1 MFLISAAILSQ
12 HSSWLL
18 PQKPKSFSA
27 SKASKPVV
35 LQFNLFFCNVE
46 HNQICNS
53 CIATH
58 FPNNSFKIIV
68 SPAASLSEDLENNSE
83 ASDREENTDSAYR
96 TVHPGKG
103 IGRLSS
109 KDEERGSLRTTSP
122 GNHSA
127 HPRVSSGDE
136 AQGNPNDSS
145 EEEAVDKSSNA
156 EVDKDSEDEVS
167 LPKSVKPVATHSRK
181 SLLSTLTRLV

>member
-1 MFLISAAILSQ
+1 M
-12 HSSWLL
+12 
-18 PQKPKSFSA
+18 
-27 SKASKPVV
+27 
-35 LQFNLFFCNVE
+35 
-46 HNQICNS
+46 
-53 CIATH
+53 
-58 FPNNSFKIIV
+58 
-68 SPAASLSEDLENNSE
+68 ENNSE

-109 KDEERGSLRTTSP
+109 KDEERGSLQT
-122 GNHSA
+122 NHSA

-136 AQGNPNDSS
+136 DQGNPNGSS

-167 LPKSVKPVATHSRK
+167 IPKSVKPVATHSRK
-181 SLLSTLTRLV
+181 SLLSTLTR

>member
-1 MFLISAAILSQ
+1 MTK
-12 HSSWLL
+12 H
-18 PQKPKSFSA
+18 
-27 SKASKPVV
+27 
-35 LQFNLFFCNVE
+35 
-46 HNQICNS
+46 
-53 CIATH
+53 ATH

-68 SPAASLSEDLENNSE
+68 SPAAALSEDLENNSE

-122 GNHSA
+122 GSHSA

-136 AQGNPNDSS
+136 DLGNPNGFS
-145 EEEAVDKSSNA
+145 EEEAVDKASNCDKDSEA
-156 EVDKDSEDEVS
+156 DKDSEDEVS
-167 LPKSVKPVATHSRK
+167 LPISVKPVATHSRK
-181 SLLSTLTRLV
+181 SLLSTLTR

>member
-1 MFLISAAILSQ
+1 MTK
-12 HSSWLL
+12 H
-18 PQKPKSFSA
+18 
-27 SKASKPVV
+27 
-35 LQFNLFFCNVE
+35 
-46 HNQICNS
+46 
-53 CIATH
+53 ATH
-58 FPNNSFKIIV
+58 FPNNSFEIIV

-109 KDEERGSLRTTSP
+109 KDGERGSLRTTSP

-127 HPRVSSGDE
+127 HPRDSSGDE
-136 AQGNPNDSS
+136 AQHVSS

-167 LPKSVKPVATHSRK
+167 LPKSVKPVATQSRK
-181 SLLSTLTRLV
+181 SLLSTLTR

>member
-1 MFLISAAILSQ
+1 M
-12 HSSWLL
+12 
-18 PQKPKSFSA
+18 
-27 SKASKPVV
+27 
-35 LQFNLFFCNVE
+35 
-46 HNQICNS
+46 
-53 CIATH
+53 
-58 FPNNSFKIIV
+58 
-68 SPAASLSEDLENNSE
+68 ENNFE

-96 TVHPGKG
+96 TVNPGKG

-109 KDEERGSLRTTSP
+109 KDEERGSLQT
-122 GNHSA
+122 NHSA

-136 AQGNPNDSS
+136 DQGNPNGSS

-181 SLLSTLTRLV
+181 SLLSTLTR

>member
-1 MFLISAAILSQ
+1 MTK
-12 HSSWLL
+12 H
-18 PQKPKSFSA
+18 
-27 SKASKPVV
+27 
-35 LQFNLFFCNVE
+35 
-46 HNQICNS
+46 
-53 CIATH
+53 ATH
-58 FPNNSFKIIV
+58 FPNNSFKIIA

-103 IGRLSS
+103 RLSS
-109 KDEERGSLRTTSP
+109 KDGERGSLRTNSP
-122 GNHSA
+122 GSHSA

-136 AQGNPNDSS
+136 DQGNPNGSS

-156 EVDKDSEDEVS
+156 EVDKDTEDEVS

-181 SLLSTLTRLV
+181 SLLSTLTR

>member
-1 MFLISAAILSQ
+1 MIK
-12 HSSWLL
+12 H
-18 PQKPKSFSA
+18 
-27 SKASKPVV
+27 
-35 LQFNLFFCNVE
+35 
-46 HNQICNS
+46 
-53 CIATH
+53 ATH

-68 SPAASLSEDLENNSE
+68 SSAASLSEDLENNSE
-83 ASDREENTDSAYR
+83 TSDREENTDSAYR
-96 TVHPGKG
+96 TVNPGKG

-109 KDEERGSLRTTSP
+109 KDEERGSLQT
-122 GNHSA
+122 NHSA

-136 AQGNPNDSS
+136 DQGNPNGSS

-181 SLLSTLTRLV
+181 SLLSTLTR

>member
-1 MFLISAAILSQ
+1 MIK
-12 HSSWLL
+12 H
-18 PQKPKSFSA
+18 
-27 SKASKPVV
+27 
-35 LQFNLFFCNVE
+35 
-46 HNQICNS
+46 
-53 CIATH
+53 ATH
-58 FPNNSFKIIV
+58 FPNNSFKIIA

-83 ASDREENTDSAYR
+83 ASNREENTDSAYR
-96 TVHPGKG
+96 TVHHGKG

-136 AQGNPNDSS
+136 DQGNPNGSS

-156 EVDKDSEDEVS
+156 EVDKDTEDEVS

-181 SLLSTLTRLV
+181 SLLSTLTR